1 MQMWLLIA
9 FYIIAPMLQN
19 NAILNA
25 TQFQATKN
33 L

>member
-9 FYIIAPMLQN
+9 FYIIAPKMLQK
-19 NAILNA
+19 AMLNA